1 MNVHRIRL
9 RGPWHYEWL
18 SHPEHQPKNG
28 RVSLPQEWRELFGDS
43 AGDVRFRRTFHC
55 PTSLATVNRVD
66 LVFEGIGGAVNV
78 CLNGQELAQAEQAIE
93 EGLPIRF
100 EIGDLLLP
108 TNDLQVEIG
117 FQPDETQTPGGL
129 WGLVVLEILE

>member
-9 RGPWHYEWL
+9 RGPWHYEWVTN
-18 SHPEHQPKNG
+18 PKPDAVSG

-43 AGDVRFRRTFHC
+43 AGCVRFRRTFHC
-55 PTSLATVNRVD
+55 PTSLATTSRVD

-78 CLNGQELAQAEQAIE
+78 CLNGQELTQADNAIE

-100 EIGDLLLP
+100 QIGDLLLP
-108 TNDLQVEIG
+108 TNDLQVEVA
-117 FQPDETQTPGGL
+117 FQPNETQNPGGL
-129 WGLVVLEILE
+129 WGLVVLEIVE